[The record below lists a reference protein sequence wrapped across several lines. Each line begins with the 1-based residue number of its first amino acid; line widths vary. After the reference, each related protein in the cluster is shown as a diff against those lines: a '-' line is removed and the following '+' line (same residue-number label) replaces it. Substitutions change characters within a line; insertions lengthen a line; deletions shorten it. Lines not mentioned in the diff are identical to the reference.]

1 MRDYFQDGFDDGYG
15 RYRIDDGD
23 YPQSDS
29 DKYSYRDGLEEGR
42 IRRRI
47 ADELDREYEE
57 ELKAMA
63 RSKFRF

>member
-1 MRDYFQDGFDDGYG
+1 MRDYYQDGFDDGYG

-29 DKYSYRDGLEEGR
+29 DWYSYRDGLEEGR
-42 IRRRI
+42 RRRRI

-57 ELKAMA
+57 
-63 RSKFRF
+63 